1 MNRILNKGKIN
12 EKLVSILL
20 SMLIFYL
27 GITTFEYWGRFLARV
42 FRILLPFILA
52 FAISY
57 VLYPFTKTLEKW
69 GLPKTLAKVLV
80 LFLLS
85 FFIIWLLFL
94 TVPLIYE
101 QLISFTRFLSEA
113 INQLSVKFH
122 LELGTLEESILSGL
136 EQVIAQFG
144 EYISSGTLAILDKSI
159 RFFGDFM
166 VILAASIYFF
176 LDMDKIR
183 YQVKSTL
190 QTKTSNRKWYEYL
203 RELDQE
209 MGNYLHGLSLC
220 MMTQLVE
227 YSLLF
232 YLVGHPNW
240 LLLGILSSVTTV
252 IPYFGGILTNIIAI
266 ITASAVS
273 SIVCLKTVFI
283 VIIFSN
289 VDSYL
294 ISPHIY
300 GKTNNINPLLSIL
313 AIAFCSNFFGVLGVI
328 MALPIYLTIRCSWR
342 FFNKEIKEKWYEVK
356 R

>member
-1 MNRILNKGKIN
+1 LQKGKIN

-27 GITTFEYWGRFLARV
+27 GITTFEYWGGILARV

-57 VLYPFTKTLEKW
+57 VLYPFTKSLEKW

-80 LFLLS
+80 LFFLS
-85 FFIIWLLFL
+85 FFIIWLLSL
-94 TVPLIYE
+94 TIPLIYE
-101 QLISFTRFLSEA
+101 QLISFTSFLSEA

-136 EQVIAQFG
+136 EQVIARFG
-144 EYISSGTLAILDKSI
+144 EYISSGTLAVLDKSVH
-159 RFFGDFM
+159 FFGDFM
-166 VILAASIYFF
+166 VIVAASIYFF

-183 YQVKSTL
+183 HYVKQYL
-190 QTKTSNRKWYEYL
+190 QTKTSNLKWYEYL
-203 RELDQE
+203 RELDHE

-220 MMTQLVE
+220 MMVQLVE

-240 LLLGILSSVTTV
+240 LLLGVLASVTTV
-252 IPYFGGILTNIIAI
+252 IPYFGGILTNVIAI

-273 SIVCLKTVFI
+273 PIVCLKTVFV

-300 GKTNNINPLLSIL
+300 GKTNNINPLLTIL
-313 AIAFCSNFFGVLGVI
+313 AIAFCSNFFGVLGII
-328 MALPIYLTIRCSWR
+328 MALPIYLTIRCTWR